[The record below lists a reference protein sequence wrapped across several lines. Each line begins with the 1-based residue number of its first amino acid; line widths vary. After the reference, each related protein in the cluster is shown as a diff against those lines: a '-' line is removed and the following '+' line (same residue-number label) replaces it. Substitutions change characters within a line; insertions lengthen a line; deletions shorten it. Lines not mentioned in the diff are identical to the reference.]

1 MSNIVLLLTATA
13 LVTLEV
19 ALQANAQI
27 SHSKFIDTNI
37 KRSNSPRWRARV
49 VSKYVNIFEAPPE
62 TATHVSG
69 RPTVLKCVA
78 GGNPAPVIKWMKNGV
93 IVADLEGV
101 TNEIFSVHPSS
112 IGRMTSKLVIEA
124 PDNGDV
130 FTCVATSGT
139 NVQTTSTTV
148 FTDAQQELYLASTNQ
163 APIIT
168 AYYDEIMQAMGTTIT
183 LPCRVHSTT
192 TAEVYWVDQNDQVVY
207 GNKRLQVLPSG
218 DLRIPELV
226 FSDMGGYTC
235 VAENMFGKDSFN
247 TFLYPYSR

>member
-124 PDNGDV
+124 PDN
-130 FTCVATSGT
+130 
-139 NVQTTSTTV
+139 
-148 FTDAQQELYLASTNQ
+148 ASTNQ

-247 TFLYPYSR
+247 TYVYALCLAARRQLCSYLTYY